1 MAGRSLLCAP
11 VRLSGPV
18 ATTSILLSASIHD
31 VVGDRLELHPLGLV
45 QEVKGRA
52 EKVDLWEL
60 VGESCD

>member
-18 ATTSILLSASIHD
+18 ATTSTLLSASIYD
-31 VVGDRLELHPLGLV
+31 VVGERFELRPLGLV
-45 QEVKGRA
+45 QVKGCA
-52 EKVDLWEL
+52 EKFDLWEL